1 MKHFRLA
8 TLVASLVCAL
18 LIGGAASAQAQT
30 SPVPFAKTLPL
41 AGKTTTGKKLKNAT
55 FTVQSF
61 SKKNGKIVAN
71 GVARGILKG
80 KSFKQAASVPV
91 KNPNVVAGGAKTAQ
105 VLPPIPNSCQVLNLV
120 LGPINLNLL
129 GLVVRTNTINV
140 RIDAVPGAGNL
151 LGNLLCSITNLLNP
165 GSLSG
170 TPLGQL
176 TQILNALLALAPK
189 TA

>member
-30 SPVPFAKTLPL
+30 TPVPFAKTLPL
-41 AGKTTTGKKLKNAT
+41 AGQSTTGKKLKNAT

-61 SKKNGKIVAN
+61 SKKNGKLVAN

-91 KNPNVVAGGAKTAQ
+91 KNPNVAAGGASAAQ
-105 VLPPIPNSCQVLNLV
+105 LPPIPNSCQVLNLV

-129 GLVVRTNTINV
+129 GLVVRTNQINV

-151 LGNLLCSITNLLNP
+151 LGNLLCSVTNLLNP

>member
-1 MKHFRLA
+1 MEHFRLA

-18 LIGGAASAQAQT
+18 LIGGAASAQAAST
-30 SPVPFAKTLPL
+30 TPL
-41 AGKTTTGKKLKNAT
+41 AKKLAVTGAAANGKKLKRAVLT
-55 FTVQSF
+55 LDHF
-61 SKKNGKIVAN
+61 SKKNGKLYANGILRGTFKGRTFRRIVAM
-71 GVARGILKG
+71 
-80 KSFKQAASVPV
+80 PV
-91 KNPNVVAGGAKTAQ
+91 KNPNVASGGATTAQ
-105 VLPPIPNSCQVLNLV
+105 LPDIPGACQVLNLV

-129 GLVVRTNTINV
+129 GLVVRTNRINV
-140 RIDAVPGAGNL
+140 RIDAVPGPGNL

-176 TQILNALLALAPK
+176 TQILNSLLALAPR